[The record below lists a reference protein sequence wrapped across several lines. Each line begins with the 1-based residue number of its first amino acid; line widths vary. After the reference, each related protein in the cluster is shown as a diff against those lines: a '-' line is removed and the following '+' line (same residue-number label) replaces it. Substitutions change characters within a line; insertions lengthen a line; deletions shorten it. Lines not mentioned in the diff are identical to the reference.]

1 MNKIIETKDYTKFEL
16 HPFNRN
22 PKHNTK
28 KFRNLVASMK
38 QYGWIDAYPMHVVEN
53 GNGKYKIK
61 AGHNRFDAAQLLGI
75 PVKYVICTD
84 TASLTVFENSHNAW
98 NMEDFMCG
106 FTNQGNSNYS
116 KVNAFKRKYGIPL
129 QVTIALIRGYADTG
143 GNLTAQFKAGDFRI
157 GNPTHAENVGEM
169 VLFCDE
175 LGIEFCRNSRFVLAL
190 SKVMLVDGI
199 DHDELKKKIK
209 NHIYLVKKQPDV
221 VGYIRML
228 EEVYN
233 RQRGN
238 KLAIAIQATA

>member
-1 MNKIIETKDYTKFEL
+1 MAKIVETKNYDLFEL
-16 HPFNRN
+16 HPFNR
-22 PKHNTK
+22 TVK
-28 KFRNLVASMK
+28 KIDRLAQSMEIH
-38 QYGWIDAYPMHVVEN
+38 GWLDAYPMHCVRN
-53 GNGKYKIK
+53 GNGKLKIK
-61 AGHNRFDAAQLLGI
+61 AGHHRFDAARSINL
-75 PVKYVICTD
+75 PVKYVICDDKSTIHELERSTTHWSMRD
-84 TASLTVFENSHNAW
+84 YLESFGKLGDMNYLKLQEYSRKYRIPLNVSLTLLSGNAANFSGW
-98 NMEDFMCG
+98 HSD
-106 FTNQGNSNYS
+106 
-116 KVNAFKRKYGIPL
+116 KFK
-129 QVTIALIRGYADTG
+129 Q
-143 GNLTAQFKAGDFRI
+143 GDFKV
-157 GNPTHAENVGEM
+157 GNPSHAESVGEM

-175 LGIEFCRNSRFVLAL
+175 LGVEFCRNSRFVTAL